1 MLTFTV
7 IWVWPA
13 EPNLKDLDMNIFSWQ
28 QGERVH
34 LLLDMVN
41 LRNVL
46 CCYPDIL
53 TKLKPAAFT
62 GRQY

>member
-7 IWVWPA
+7 SWVWPA

-28 QGERVH
+28 QEGERVH

-53 TKLKPAAFT
+53 TKL
-62 GRQY
+62 